1 MLRNETGSQIFS
13 SHVDMQ
19 GNYMPIIS
27 VNNFQISINLA
38 YLQLVYNTGL
48 AWIQAEIRKIIYLE
62 IIMEE
67 AAEVQGKIA
76 LLRR

>member
-27 VNNFQISINLA
+27 INNFQKSINLA
-38 YLQLVYNTGL
+38 YLQLVYNIGL

-67 AAEVQGKIA
+67 AVEVQGKIA

>member
-1 MLRNETGSQIFS
+1 
-13 SHVDMQ
+13 
-19 GNYMPIIS
+19 
-27 VNNFQISINLA
+27 
-38 YLQLVYNTGL
+38 LVYNTGL

-62 IIMEE
+62 IIMEA

>member
-1 MLRNETGSQIFS
+1 MLRNKTGSQIFS
-13 SHVDMQ
+13 LHVDMQ

-27 VNNFQISINLA
+27 INNFQISINLA
-38 YLQLVYNTGL
+38 YAQSLYNIGL

-67 AAEVQGKIA
+67 AVEVQGKIA